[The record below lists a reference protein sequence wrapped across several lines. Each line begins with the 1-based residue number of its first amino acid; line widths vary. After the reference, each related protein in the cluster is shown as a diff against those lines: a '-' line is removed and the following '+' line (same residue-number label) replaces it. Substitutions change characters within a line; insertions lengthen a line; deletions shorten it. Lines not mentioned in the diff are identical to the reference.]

1 MINRFKRFFDAHPR
15 LKAFIGKVSKD
26 NIGMLA
32 SVVSWALLTSIV
44 PIVVGLLGI
53 SGLILRSPDLHRS
66 VVDHLHL
73 ALAGALSRGDIE
85 GLVRVT
91 IQHSGL
97 FAVIGF
103 LGVLWGGAN
112 VGGAISTV
120 FQPIFQVG
128 GRSFV
133 KEKAIDVAMI
143 FVLTLMMLIIVGATT
158 ASAMLD
164 RLVAAHLPGIV
175 SIGLGLAVS
184 LLAAFLLFL
193 VIYIVFPNVQPRYRM
208 ANVWRGTAI
217 SAVLFQILS
226 LIFPVYAAFSHFT
239 KYGAIL
245 GALLVLTAWIYF
257 FSLILVVGAQVIAFA
272 TIRDAEREGE
282 PVGTMPDGT
291 VPQRTDVGEP
301 RKATH
306 SA

>member
-1 MINRFKRFFDAHPR
+1 MIDRFKRFLASHPR
-15 LKAFIGKVSKD
+15 LKTFIGKVSND

-53 SGLILRSPDLHRS
+53 SGLILRSPELHRS
-66 VVDHLHL
+66 VVDHLYL
-73 ALAGALSRGDIE
+73 ALAGALTKGDIE
-85 GLVRVT
+85 GLVRLT

-128 GRSFV
+128 GRSFI
-133 KEKAIDVAMI
+133 KEKAIDVGMI

-164 RLVAAHLPGIV
+164 RLVSAHLPGIV
-175 SIGLGLAVS
+175 SVGLGLAVS
-184 LLAAFLLFL
+184 LLAALLLFS

-208 ANVWRGTAI
+208 VNVWRGAAL

-257 FSLILVVGAQVIAFA
+257 FSLILVVGAEVIAFA
-272 TIRDAEREGE
+272 KIRDAEPEGE
-282 PVGTMPDGT
+282 PVGPAPDGT
-291 VPQRTDVGEP
+291 VPRRSDAGEP
-301 RKATH
+301 NKATR